1 MKPESLKNKEMKW
14 TFRTHGIQEK
24 KNLMKGFA
32 NLLKSMVNTFIINDR
47 NSLFIHGRYSVLTS
61 CMY

>member
-1 MKPESLKNKEMKW
+1 MKPPESLKNKEMKW

-24 KNLMKGFA
+24 NIMKGFA

-47 NSLFIHGRYSVLTS
+47 NSLFIHGRYSV
-61 CMY
+61 